1 MNSSTLPGVSLKLK
15 VNYNLAAQRVWE
27 KFFLVDCGDE
37 ISEKMSRVGFNNLVG
52 WLMKNSSSN
61 LSVLSEKQ
69 KTGKICLNEL
79 VSIPCIPK

>member
-1 MNSSTLPGVSLKLK
+1 MGEV
-15 VNYNLAAQRVWE
+15 
-27 KFFLVDCGDE
+27 FLVDCGDE

-79 VSIPCIPK
+79 VSFPCIPK

>member
-37 ISEKMSRVGFNNLVG
+37 ISEKMSRVSFNNLVG
-52 WLMKNSSSN
+52 WLMNNSSSN
-61 LSVLSEKQ
+61 LSVLSENIRQ
-69 KTGKICLNEL
+69 QRI
-79 VSIPCIPK
+79 